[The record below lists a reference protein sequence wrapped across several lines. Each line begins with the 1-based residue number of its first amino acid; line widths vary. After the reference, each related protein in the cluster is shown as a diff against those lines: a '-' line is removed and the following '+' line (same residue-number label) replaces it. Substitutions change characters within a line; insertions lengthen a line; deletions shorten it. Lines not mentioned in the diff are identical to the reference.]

1 MLSVVVWKTQNGWDK
16 ELSIF
21 LAALLIRI
29 SADMI
34 KYLIWSN
41 SYKNIDNFL
50 FYAHEEIVRFI
61 NRFVIRSEHENN
73 TIQSF
78 FTEKKIN
85 KLFRNFFSI
94 IEIVVIDHKNL
105 ITDSVDSRY
114 HLILK
119 RV

>member
-1 MLSVVVWKTQNGWDK
+1 
-16 ELSIF
+16 
-21 LAALLIRI
+21 
-29 SADMI
+29 MI
-34 KYLIWSN
+34 KSSEWNN
-41 SYKNIDNFL
+41 SYKNKDNFL
-50 FYAHEEIVRFI
+50 FYPHEEVVRFI

-85 KLFRNFFSI
+85 KLFRNFFLI
-94 IEIVVIDHKNL
+94 IEIVVIDRKNL
-105 ITDSVDSRY
+105 ITGSVDSRY